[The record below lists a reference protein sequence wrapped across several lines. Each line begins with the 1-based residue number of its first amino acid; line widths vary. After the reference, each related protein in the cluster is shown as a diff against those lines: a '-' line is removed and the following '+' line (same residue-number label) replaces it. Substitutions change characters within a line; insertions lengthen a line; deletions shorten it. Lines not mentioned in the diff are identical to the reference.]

1 MHLHPQIQNPN
12 AFPDNPTV
20 QESNADDDHLSNVI
34 LLWAASSSSS
44 SLIEGEV
51 PVTTLLFAD
60 KYSTGLEKNVKN
72 LETKKSLRNHLYF
85 LSQNFE
91 VKI

>member
-1 MHLHPQIQNPN
+1 MFWWFDVTNKKKLKNPK
-12 AFPDNPTV
+12 FMV
-20 QESNADDDHLSNVI
+20 DHLSNVI

-60 KYSTGLEKNVKN
+60 KYSTGLEIKY
-72 LETKKSLRNHLYF
+72 KKFREEKEPLKAFVFSVLKFRG
-85 LSQNFE
+85 
-91 VKI
+91 